1 MKYVVLAASALM
13 LASCGVKDLEAEVA
27 SLKGELT
34 QVQKDSDGDGVA
46 DAFDLEPNTPKGEL
60 IDGSGR
66 ALDLDGDGVRH
77 ELDVDPFSQRGVR
90 VDASGA
96 ELDSDGDGVA
106 DSKDKEPNTPAGSLV
121 NFQGK
126 KIETTGGISNSV
138 ASAFIPEVIFATNS
152 VTVSATE
159 EAKLA
164 VVAKML
170 KANPNLRLQIIGH
183 ADKTGSEKTNLKVG
197 ERRAKSVL
205 RVLTTTFKLPESR
218 FEIVSKG
225 ENDTIST
232 KNQHNRRVEFVVIK

>member
-1 MKYVVLAASALM
+1 MKYVILAASTLV
-13 LASCGVKDLEAEVA
+13 LASCGVKNLEAEVA

-34 QVQKDSDGDGVA
+34 RVQADGDGDGVA
-46 DAFDLEPNTPKGEL
+46 DAFDLEPNTPKGAL

-77 ELDVDPFSQRGVR
+77 ELDVDPFSKRGVR

-96 ELDSDGDGVA
+96 EMDSDGDGVP
-106 DSKDKEPNTPAGSLV
+106 DSEDKEPNTPAGSLV

-126 KIETTGGISNSV
+126 RIDAGMGSSL
-138 ASAFIPEVIFATNS
+138 ASAFIPEVMFSTNS
-152 VTVSATE
+152 VTVSAEE

-170 KANPNLRLQIIGH
+170 KSNPNIRLQIIGH

-197 ERRAKSVL
+197 ERRAKAVL
-205 RVLTTTFKLPESR
+205 RVLTTTFSLPESR
-218 FEIVSKG
+218 FEVVSKG
-225 ENDTIST
+225 ENDPISK

>member
-13 LASCGVKDLEAEVA
+13 LASCGVKDLEAEVS

-34 QVQKDSDGDGVA
+34 RVQKDSDGDGVA
-46 DAFDLEPNTPKGEL
+46 DAFDLEPNTPKGAM

-96 ELDSDGDGVA
+96 ELDSDGDGVP
-106 DSKDKEPNTPAGSLV
+106 DSKDKEPNTPAGSMV

-126 KIETTGGISNSV
+126 RIDAGLGTSI
-138 ASAFIPEVIFATNS
+138 ASAFIPEVIFTTNS
-152 VTVSATE
+152 VTVSSTE

-197 ERRAKSVL
+197 ERRAKAVL
-205 RVLTTTFKLPESR
+205 RVLTTTFSLPESR
-218 FEIVSKG
+218 FEVVSKG
-225 ENDTIST
+225 ENDPISK

>member
-34 QVQKDSDGDGVA
+34 RVQKDSDGDGVA
-46 DAFDLEPNTPKGEL
+46 DAFDLEPNTPKGAL

-96 ELDSDGDGVA
+96 ELDSDGDGVP

-126 KIETTGGISNSV
+126 RIEAGLGSSI

-152 VTVSATE
+152 VTLSATE
-159 EAKLA
+159 ETKLA

-170 KANPNLRLQIIGH
+170 KANPSLRLQIIGH

-197 ERRAKSVL
+197 ERRAKAVL
-205 RVLTTTFKLPESR
+205 RALTTTFSLPESR
-218 FEIVSKG
+218 FEVVSKG
-225 ENDTIST
+225 ENDPISK

>member
-1 MKYVVLAASALM
+1 MKYVILAAGTLV
-13 LASCGVKDLEAEVA
+13 LASCGVKNLEAEVA

-34 QVQKDSDGDGVA
+34 RVQADGDGDGVA
-46 DAFDLEPNTPKGEL
+46 DAFDLEPNTPKGAL

-77 ELDVDPFSQRGVR
+77 ELDVDPFSKRGVR

-96 ELDSDGDGVA
+96 EMDSDGDGVP
-106 DSKDKEPNTPAGSLV
+106 DSEDKEPNTPAGSLV

-126 KIETTGGISNSV
+126 RIDAGMGSSL
-138 ASAFIPEVIFATNS
+138 ASAFIPEVMFSTNS
-152 VTVSATE
+152 VTVSADE

-170 KANPNLRLQIIGH
+170 KSNPNIRLQIIGH

-197 ERRAKSVL
+197 ERRAKAVL
-205 RVLTTTFKLPESR
+205 RVLTTTFSLPESR
-218 FEIVSKG
+218 FEVVSKG
-225 ENDTIST
+225 ENDPISK

>member
-27 SLKGELT
+27 SLKSELT
-34 QVQKDSDGDGVA
+34 RVQKDSDGDGVA
-46 DAFDLEPNTPKGEL
+46 DVFDLEPNTPKGAL

-77 ELDVDPFSQRGVR
+77 ELDADPFSQRGVR

-96 ELDSDGDGVA
+96 ELDSDGDGVP
-106 DSKDKEPNTPAGSLV
+106 DSKDKEPNTPAGSMV

-126 KIETTGGISNSV
+126 RIEVSGGISNSV
-138 ASAFIPEVIFATNS
+138 ASAFIPEVMFATNS
-152 VTVSATE
+152 VSVSADE

-205 RVLTTTFKLPESR
+205 RVLTTTFSLPESR
-218 FEIVSKG
+218 FEVVSKG
-225 ENDTIST
+225 ENDPISK

>member
-1 MKYVVLAASALM
+1 MKYVVLTDSALM
-13 LASCGVKDLEAEVA
+13 LASCGVKDLEAEVS

-34 QVQKDSDGDGVA
+34 RVQKDSDGDGVA
-46 DAFDLEPNTPKGEL
+46 DAFDLEPNTPKGSL

-96 ELDSDGDGVA
+96 ELDSDGDGVP
-106 DSKDKEPNTPAGSLV
+106 DSKDKEPNTPAGSMV

-126 KIETTGGISNSV
+126 RIEAGLGTSI
-138 ASAFIPEVIFATNS
+138 ASAFIPEVIFTTNS
-152 VTVSATE
+152 VTVSSTE

-170 KANPNLRLQIIGH
+170 KANPNLRLPIIGH

-205 RVLTTTFKLPESR
+205 RVLTTTFSLPESR
-218 FEIVSKG
+218 FEVVSKG
-225 ENDTIST
+225 ENDPISK

>member
-34 QVQKDSDGDGVA
+34 KVQKDSDGDGVA
-46 DAFDLEPNTPKGEL
+46 DAFDLEPNTPKGAL

-96 ELDSDGDGVA
+96 EMDSDGDGVA

-126 KIETTGGISNSV
+126 RIEVSGGISNSV
-138 ASAFIPEVIFATNS
+138 ASAFIPEVMFATNS
-152 VTVSATE
+152 VTVSADE

-170 KANPNLRLQIIGH
+170 KANPNIRLQIIGH
-183 ADKTGSEKTNLKVG
+183 ADKTGSEKTNLKVA
-197 ERRAKSVL
+197 ERRAKAVL
-205 RVLTTTFKLPESR
+205 RVLTTTFSLPESR
-218 FEIVSKG
+218 FEVVSKG
-225 ENDTIST
+225 ENDPISK

>member
-13 LASCGVKDLEAEVA
+13 LASCGVKDLEAEVS
-27 SLKGELT
+27 SLKSELT
-34 QVQKDSDGDGVA
+34 RVQKDSDGDGVA
-46 DAFDLEPNTPKGEL
+46 DVFDLEPNTPKGAL

-77 ELDVDPFSQRGVR
+77 ELDADPFSQRGVR

-96 ELDSDGDGVA
+96 ELDSDGDGVP
-106 DSKDKEPNTPAGSLV
+106 DSKDKEPNTPAGSMV

-126 KIETTGGISNSV
+126 RIEAGLGTSI

-152 VTVSATE
+152 VTVSSTE

-205 RVLTTTFKLPESR
+205 RVLTTTFSLPESR
-218 FEIVSKG
+218 FEVVSKG
-225 ENDTIST
+225 ENDPISK

>member
-1 MKYVVLAASALM
+1 LV
-13 LASCGVKDLEAEVA
+13 
-27 SLKGELT
+27 
-34 QVQKDSDGDGVA
+34 
-46 DAFDLEPNTPKGEL
+46 
-60 IDGSGR
+60 DGSGR

-77 ELDVDPFSQRGVR
+77 ELDVDPFSQRGVS

-96 ELDSDGDGVA
+96 ELDSDGDGVS

-126 KIETTGGISNSV
+126 RIEANGLSSAV

-170 KANPNLRLQIIGH
+170 KANPNLRLQVIGH
-183 ADKTGSEKTNLKVG
+183 ADKTGSEKANLKVG

-218 FEIVSKG
+218 FEIVTKG
-225 ENDTIST
+225 ENDPIST

>member
-1 MKYVVLAASALM
+1 MKYLVLTASALM
-13 LASCGVKDLEAEVA
+13 LASCGVKDLEAEVS

-34 QVQKDSDGDGVA
+34 RVQKDSDGDGVA
-46 DAFDLEPNTPKGEL
+46 DVFDLEPNTPKGAL

-77 ELDVDPFSQRGVR
+77 ELDADPFSQRGVR

-96 ELDSDGDGVA
+96 ELDSDGDGVP
-106 DSKDKEPNTPAGSLV
+106 DSKDKEPNTPAGSMV

-126 KIETTGGISNSV
+126 RIEVSGGISNSV
-138 ASAFIPEVIFATNS
+138 ASAFIPEVMFATNS
-152 VTVSATE
+152 VSVSADE

-205 RVLTTTFKLPESR
+205 RVLTTTFSLPESR
-218 FEIVSKG
+218 FEVVSKG
-225 ENDTIST
+225 ENDPISK

>member
-1 MKYVVLAASALM
+1 MKYVILAASTLV

-34 QVQKDSDGDGVA
+34 RVQADGDGDGVA
-46 DAFDLEPNTPKGEL
+46 DAFDLEPNTPKGAL

-77 ELDVDPFSQRGVR
+77 ELDVDPFSKRGVR

-96 ELDSDGDGVA
+96 EMDSDGDGVP
-106 DSKDKEPNTPAGSLV
+106 DSEDKEPNTPAGSLV

-126 KIETTGGISNSV
+126 RIDAGMGSSL
-138 ASAFIPEVIFATNS
+138 ASAFIPEVMFSTNS
-152 VTVSATE
+152 VTVSADE

-170 KANPNLRLQIIGH
+170 KSNPNIRLQIIGH

-197 ERRAKSVL
+197 ERRAKAVL
-205 RVLTTTFKLPESR
+205 RVLTTTFSLPESR
-218 FEIVSKG
+218 FEVVSKG
-225 ENDTIST
+225 ENDPISK

>member
-1 MKYVVLAASALM
+1 MKYVALTASALI
-13 LASCGVKDLEAEVA
+13 LASCGVKDLETEVA
-27 SLKGELT
+27 SLKGELAK
-34 QVQKDSDGDGVA
+34 VQKDGDGDGVS
-46 DAFDLEPNTPKGEL
+46 DAFDLEPNTPKGSL
-60 IDGSGR
+60 VDGSGR

-96 ELDSDGDGVA
+96 ELDSDGDGVS

-126 KIETTGGISNSV
+126 RIEANGLSASV
-138 ASAFIPEVIFATNS
+138 ASAFIPEIIFATNS
-152 VTVSATE
+152 VTVSADE

-170 KANPNLRLQIIGH
+170 KANPSLRLQIIGH

-197 ERRAKSVL
+197 ERRAKAVL
-205 RVLTTTFKLPESR
+205 RVLTTTFSLPESR
-218 FEIVSKG
+218 FDLVSKG
-225 ENDTIST
+225 ENDPISK

>member
-1 MKYVVLAASALM
+1 MKYVVLAASALL

-34 QVQKDSDGDGVA
+34 RVQKDADGDGVS
-46 DAFDLEPNTPKGEL
+46 DAFDLEANTPKGAL
-60 IDGSGR
+60 VDGSGR

-77 ELDVDPFSQRGVR
+77 ELDVDPFSQRGVS

-96 ELDSDGDGVA
+96 ELDSDGDGVS

-126 KIETTGGISNSV
+126 RIEANGLSSAV

-170 KANPNLRLQIIGH
+170 KANPNLRLQVIGH
-183 ADKTGSEKTNLKVG
+183 ADKTGSEKANLKVG

-218 FEIVSKG
+218 FEIVTKG
-225 ENDTIST
+225 ENDPIST